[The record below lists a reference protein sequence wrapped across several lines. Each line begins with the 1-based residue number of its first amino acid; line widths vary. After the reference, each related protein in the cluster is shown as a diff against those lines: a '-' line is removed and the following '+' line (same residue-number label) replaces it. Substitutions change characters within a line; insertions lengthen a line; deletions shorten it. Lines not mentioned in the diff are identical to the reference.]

1 MKRRILIYNIG
12 SCGIMAEDQSFRRKY
27 LFSKKKWWNIVGDYG
42 IGCSIEMEKQNH
54 FIRDWVLERI
64 QEYKDKNI
72 QIDIV
77 NESKYNIF

>member
-1 MKRRILIYNIG
+1 
-12 SCGIMAEDQSFRRKY
+12 
-27 LFSKKKWWNIVGDYG
+27 
-42 IGCSIEMEKQNH
+42 MEKQNH
-54 FIRDWVLERI
+54 FVRDWVLERI